1 MQTCV
6 FLIFNIW
13 DHIYLTLLPL
23 TLSFYRIVQWF
34 ADDLGVKLNEFIM
47 DNPNTFYHVNGKRK
61 RTFAAQANP
70 DVLGYNVWPSEKGKS
85 ADELL
90 QQALQKVRK
99 KEASQMSLA

>member
-1 MQTCV
+1 M
-6 FLIFNIW
+6 
-13 DHIYLTLLPL
+13 LPL
-23 TLSFYRIVQWF
+23 TLSSYRIVQWF
-34 ADDLGVKLNEFIM
+34 ADDLGVNLNEFIM

-99 KEASQMSLA
+99 KEESQMSLA